1 VSTWDIDYH
10 RKRLEEASGHAW
22 APSADDISGASANVK
37 ASRNVRAAVVGATR
51 MLRSTTFVALG
62 CVLVGIAQGVIGL
75 GLFATSGPVVALIL
89 GGLAVF
95 AASLGF
101 DLWIRV
107 NVLSRAERTL
117 AAAEAQ

>member
-75 GLFATSGPVVALIL
+75 GLFVFGVRSMDPGQRPESRRAHSGR
-89 GGLAVF
+89 G
-95 AASLGF
+95 
-101 DLWIRV
+101 
-107 NVLSRAERTL
+107 
-117 AAAEAQ
+117 